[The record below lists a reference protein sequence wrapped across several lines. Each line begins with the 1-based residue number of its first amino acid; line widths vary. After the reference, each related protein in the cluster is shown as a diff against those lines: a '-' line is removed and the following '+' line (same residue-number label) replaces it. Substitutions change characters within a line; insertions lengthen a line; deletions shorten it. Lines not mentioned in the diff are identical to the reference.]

1 VARAVIGAG
10 YDLLELRPLGASL
23 EEVFMELTR
32 DEPDLPAHPED
43 TEYFDLE
50 VEQPLGG

>member
-1 VARAVIGAG
+1 VIGAG

-32 DEPDLPAHPED
+32 DEPDVPALAD
-43 TEYFDLE
+43 DDQFFDDE
-50 VEQPLGG
+50 VEEAEGG